1 MAPVQGY
8 VRRLLTGF
16 VVTGAKKAFL
26 ASLAGLALA
35 GGCTNDLR
43 QLAPPGI
50 YKYEDLEKGQPIDP
64 AMKSRIDAAAG
75 AEDQAFPKLSEQP
88 TGTPEGVAAPEREAM
103 QTVLTAERDALTTA
117 VAADRASAEAEVD
130 EADLGAM
137 KARVAE
143 ETALDTAAAAAD
155 KSAPPIRAD

>member
-26 ASLAGLALA
+26 VSLAGLALA
-35 GGCTNDLR
+35 GGCASGLR

-50 YKYEDLEKGQPIDP
+50 YKYEDLEKGEPIDP
-64 AMKSRIDAAAG
+64 AMKARIDAEDNAG
-75 AEDQAFPKLSEQP
+75 DRSFPVLSDQP
-88 TGTPEGVAAPEREAM
+88 TGTPEGVAEPERAAM
-103 QTVLTAERDALTTA
+103 RTGLVGERDALTAA
-117 VAADRASAEAEVD
+117 VAADRAAADAEASDAEL
-130 EADLGAM
+130 AAM

-143 ETALDTAAAAAD
+143 ETAQDSAAAAAD
-155 KSAPPIRAD
+155 KSAPPIRVD